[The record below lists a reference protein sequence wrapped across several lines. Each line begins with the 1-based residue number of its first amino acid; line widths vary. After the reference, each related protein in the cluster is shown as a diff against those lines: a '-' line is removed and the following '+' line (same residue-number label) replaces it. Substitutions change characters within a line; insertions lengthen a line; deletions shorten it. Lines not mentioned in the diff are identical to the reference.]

1 MILFLIFLCSLALA
15 DEDTI
20 PPQPTPQQPMEEP
33 DMCVGCNVENKPDSD
48 PPQLTVEILI
58 DPLTGNVQYV
68 IKGITID
75 Q

>member
-1 MILFLIFLCSLALA
+1 VILFLILLCSLALA

-20 PPQPTPQQPMEEP
+20 PTLPPPPQPVEEP
-33 DMCVGCNVENKPDSD
+33 DMCVGCDVENEPKSD

-58 DPLTGNVQYV
+58 DPLTGNIQYI